1 MSKSIMIV
9 ICDFLLLSL
18 ISLANFDSPPSG
30 AAAEQLELQA
40 AAEQRNFADSQ
51 MLELLKMSLDAERDR
66 RESLDSDVSKLAKAA
81 EENKSLAESRKK
93 SLDERERELAE
104 IAKARDELAR
114 AKAELERERAAI
126 LKKSGE
132 LQSRAESSEKRNE
145 KLKNEII
152 AAGEKLEKSAR
163 ERIDLERRLGD
174 VKQSDSAARQ
184 KLESVQLELKQSREN
199 LERLAAEGDA
209 LKSENRA
216 IEAEKQAL
224 ATRLEV
230 ASAKEQ
236 IYRENIKRYETLVNI
251 EKNEKE
257 KIREHAETLA
267 VGVGELAAQ
276 QEKMTR
282 SVGELRPK
290 TSSEIFAGIKP
301 RLATATLTYV
311 ESGIFGKNQTTVS
324 RRLVPIEMGG
334 KIWLVANSEGT
345 PFAPF
350 LKKDRQYSEP
360 ESMSVS
366 VRGKS
371 FEFKPD
377 AVVSLA
383 EDPRLIAIA
392 VPREFLEKEKIEP
405 LKIPKNT
412 FAFPDC
418 VVVDAQNSK
427 YGQVPFRAD
436 FKNADYARLDVGLMQ
451 SVFGEFSPSAGDIA
465 ISRNGD
471 FAGIVLGGDLAVLL
485 RAATPLKSAGVGA
498 AYSKKSARELVEN
511 ASSRFAKIPYG
522 LR

>member
-267 VGVGELAAQ
+267 AQ

-392 VPREFLEKEKIEP
+392 VPREFVEKEKIEP

-436 FKNADYARLDVGLMQ
+436 FKNAEYARLDVGLMQ

-485 RAATPLKSAGVGA
+485 RTATPLKSAGVGA

-511 ASSRFAKIPYG
+511 ASSRFAKIPYV